1 MTMIYP
7 DISIATTGNELFG
20 MVDGVLSEF
29 GLNDEPLSWGELAD
43 DLSEP
48 ENIDGH
54 EKLVDFLT
62 KAESLWFEL

>member
-1 MTMIYP
+1 MIYP
-7 DISIATTGNELFG
+7 DIDIATTGNELFG